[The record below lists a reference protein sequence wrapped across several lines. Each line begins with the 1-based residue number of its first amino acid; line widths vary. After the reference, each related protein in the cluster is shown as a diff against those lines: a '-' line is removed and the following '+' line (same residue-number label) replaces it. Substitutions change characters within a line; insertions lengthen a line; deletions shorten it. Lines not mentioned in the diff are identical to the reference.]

1 MIEKEHPILEFLL
14 DLSPIIFIILTFGCG
29 ILGIVFSILSI
40 HQGFS
45 IMSYITCIF
54 SGIGGAMAGILLY
67 WIYEEI
73 LEYLFKF
80 FDRI

>member
-40 HQGFS
+40 HQEFYYIGFMKKYWS
-45 IMSYITCIF
+45 I
-54 SGIGGAMAGILLY
+54 
-67 WIYEEI
+67 
-73 LEYLFKF
+73 YLNFLIEFK
-80 FDRI
+80 I